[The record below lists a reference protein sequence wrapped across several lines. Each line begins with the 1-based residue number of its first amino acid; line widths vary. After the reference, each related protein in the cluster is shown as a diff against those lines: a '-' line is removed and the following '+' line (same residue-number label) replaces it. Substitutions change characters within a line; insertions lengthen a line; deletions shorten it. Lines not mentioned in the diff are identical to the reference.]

1 MMRNKKKQMKENIRY
16 LIDELSLSDEDVG
29 QMLRCAEKLG
39 VSCQYFVE
47 EFVVGGSE
55 DIHLDDYLRIPN
67 FSE

>member
-1 MMRNKKKQMKENIRY
+1 MRTKKKQLKENIRY

-47 EFVVGGSE
+47 EFVVGGGE
-55 DIHLDDYLRIPN
+55 NIHSDDYLRIHN
-67 FSE
+67 FDD

>member
-1 MMRNKKKQMKENIRY
+1 MRNKKKQMKENIRY

>member
-1 MMRNKKKQMKENIRY
+1 MRNKKKQMKENIRY

-47 EFVVGGSE
+47 EFVVGGGE
-55 DIHLDDYLRIPN
+55 NIHSDDYLRIPN
-67 FSE
+67 FDD

>member
-1 MMRNKKKQMKENIRY
+1 MRTKKKQLKENIRY

-47 EFVVGGSE
+47 EFVVVGCE
-55 DIHLDDYLRIPN
+55 NIHSDDYLRIPN
-67 FSE
+67 FDD

>member
-1 MMRNKKKQMKENIRY
+1 MMRTKKKQLKENIRY

-47 EFVVGGSE
+47 EFVVGGGE
-55 DIHLDDYLRIPN
+55 NIHSDDYLRIPN
-67 FSE
+67 FDD

>member
-1 MMRNKKKQMKENIRY
+1 MRTKKQQMKENIRY

-47 EFVVGGSE
+47 EFVVGGGE
-55 DIHLDDYLRIPN
+55 NIHSDDYLRIPN
-67 FSE
+67 FDD

>member
-1 MMRNKKKQMKENIRY
+1 MMRTKKQQMKENIRY

-29 QMLRCAEKLG
+29 QMLRCAEKLH
-39 VSCQYFVE
+39 VNCEYFVE

-67 FSE
+67 FED

>member
-1 MMRNKKKQMKENIRY
+1 MRTKKKQLKENIRY

-47 EFVVGGSE
+47 EFVVGGGE
-55 DIHLDDYLRIPN
+55 NIHSDDYLRIPN
-67 FSE
+67 FDD

>member
-1 MMRNKKKQMKENIRY
+1 MRTKKKQLKENIRY

-47 EFVVGGSE
+47 EFVVGGNE
-55 DIHLDDYLRIPN
+55 NIHSDDYLRIPN
-67 FSE
+67 FDD

>member
-1 MMRNKKKQMKENIRY
+1 MRTKKKQLKENIRY

-47 EFVVGGSE
+47 EFVVGGGE
-55 DIHLDDYLRIPN
+55 NIHSDDYLRIPN